1 MTHLTNIH
9 KTLTNI
15 NKQYNIMSRTR
26 NTSTGGGSS
35 NPATKFLE
43 WDTQSGDWKYW
54 DKEASTEKH
63 LPISTAFI
71 VLDQLNT
78 VKGFSEAKQTG
89 LWSNEVRGIGDKLTV
104 RNKDGMVATGTWS
117 DVKVTQGAK
126 FTKSIYAMAKT
137 GSDEYELINF
147 QVKGAAL
154 TAWIEFVDSVGGDI
168 GLYVDTVIAI
178 KEATDE
184 KKGAVKFKKPLFAV
198 VSNSLSNEAAARADY
213 YDNIL
218 QDYLDDYLGYAKEP
232 DPTDAGNSGADDFAP
247 EAVAPEPELVEAPF

>member
-1 MTHLTNIH
+1 
-9 KTLTNI
+9 
-15 NKQYNIMSRTR
+15 MSRTR

-35 NPATKFLE
+35 NPAAKYLE

-78 VKGFSEAKQTG
+78 VKGFLEAQQTG
-89 LWSNEVRGIGDKLTV
+89 IWSNEVRAVGDKLTV
-104 RNKDGMVATGTWS
+104 RNKDGIVATGTWS
-117 DVKVTQGAK
+117 DVKATQGAK

-137 GSDEYELINF
+137 GSDDYELINF

-154 TAWIEFVDSVGGDI
+154 TAWIEFVDSIGGDS
-168 GLYVDTVIAI
+168 GLYSDTVIAI

-184 KKGAVKFKKPLFAV
+184 KKGAVKFKKPLFSV
-198 VSNSLSNEAAARADY
+198 VSNTLSDEAAARADY
-213 YDNIL
+213 YDNLL
-218 QDYLDDYLGYAKEP
+218 QDYLDGYLGVASKEP
-232 DPTDAGNSGADDFAP
+232 DTEDAGNSGAEDFDTSEP
-247 EAVAPEPELVEAPF
+247 TPEPELVKARSNRQPLS